1 MKKSIIIPA
10 TIAIVLASSILMKAS
25 AKTNALK
32 NLKFK
37 FNKFKFNLAKSASS
51 ILTGKLAFD
60 VNLSLINTQSESLNV
75 SDIFLKLFLNGSSIA
90 TLTHD
95 VVNIPSQKS
104 LNITPTIYVDITKLP
119 SIISKIYTATKTSLQ
134 SSTDSNKTLIIIN
147 AIAEIKNQLDQL
159 KGNLSVDGNLKVE
172 NVPFEFK
179 QKIAF

>member
-1 MKKSIIIPA
+1 MI
-10 TIAIVLASSILMKAS
+10 
-25 AKTNALK
+25 
-32 NLKFK
+32 
-37 FNKFKFNLAKSASS
+37 NKQA
-51 ILTGKLAFD
+51 
-60 VNLSLINTQSESLNV
+60 ESLNV
-75 SDIFLKLFLNGSSIA
+75 SDIFLKLFLNGQSIA

-172 NVPFEFK
+172 NIPFQFK
-179 QKIAF
+179 QKISF